1 MNDCI
6 AVFDVGKTNKKLLVY
21 DESLKILETTA
32 EHFPADESGPVHFE
46 RIKEMSEWFLDK
58 LGDFTG
64 RYPIRAVSVAT
75 QGATWLCVGADGGL
89 TVPPVAYTTEP
100 GDNFHTEF
108 YDRFGGVEK
117 IQRTTGTAPMSNLL
131 NGGQL
136 MMFLERNYPKEFA
149 AASAILGMPQYF
161 GFLLTGNT
169 GAEPTYTGS
178 HSNLL
183 DCETRSWS
191 YIAEELGAVDKLPP
205 GLHRTWDILGKVS
218 PEAARR
224 TGLGEDTVVTL
235 GIHDSNA
242 SLLPYLLKEE
252 GDFILDSTGT
262 WCACMRPAPAVSFTK
277 DEIGK
282 LVYYN
287 MDVRSRPVKTTILLG
302 GLEFETWS
310 KIIKEING
318 ETDFPPFVPE
328 IYEAV
333 VSEGNRF
340 IFPGVVRGTGQF
352 PESMPRVY
360 DGGKW
365 YSLKDVKGGK
375 VPDFFRDY
383 TKALAVLNL
392 SLAVQTKVAMER
404 VDIEE
409 GTPIY
414 IEGGFQKN
422 PDYGSLLTAIY
433 PGSRV
438 FHSSLEEA
446 TAFGA
451 ALLGKAA
458 LDGVEPEDLSG
469 LYEIEKI
476 PVIALS
482 LEHLDA
488 YIAEFMRLL

>member
-6 AVFDVGKTNKKLLVY
+6 AVFDVGKTNKKLLIF
-21 DESLKILETTA
+21 DENLEILETTA

-46 RIKEMSEWFLDK
+46 RIEEMSEWFLDR
-58 LGDFTG
+58 LGDFAS

-100 GDNFHTEF
+100 GDEFHAEF

-136 MMFLERNYPKEFA
+136 MMFLNREYPKEFA

-161 GFLLTGNT
+161 GFLLTGKT

-183 DCETRSWS
+183 DYETGAWS
-191 YIAEELGAVDKLPP
+191 FIAEDLGLTDKLPQ
-205 GLHRTWDILGKVS
+205 GLDRTWDILGTVS
-218 PEAARR
+218 PEIARR
-224 TGLGEDTVVTL
+224 TGLAEDTVVTM
-235 GIHDSNA
+235 GMHDSNA

-262 WCACMRPAPAVSFTK
+262 WCACMRPSPAVSFTR

-282 LVYYN
+282 LVYFN
-287 MDVRSRPVKTTILLG
+287 LDVRSRPVKTTILLG

-318 ETDFPPFVPE
+318 EKDFPPFVPE
-328 IYEAV
+328 SYERAV
-333 VSEGNRF
+333 EEGKRF

-352 PESMPRVY
+352 PDSMPRVY
-360 DGGKW
+360 DEGKW
-365 YSLKDVKGGK
+365 YSLEDVRGGK
-375 VPDFFRDY
+375 IPDFFRDY
-383 TKALAVLNL
+383 TVAFAVLNL
-392 SLAVQTKVAMER
+392 SLAIQTKVALER
-404 VDIEE
+404 VGIEG
-409 GTPIY
+409 GTPVY
-414 IEGGFQKN
+414 IEGGFQNN
-422 PDYGSLLTAIY
+422 PDYGTLLTALY
-433 PGSRV
+433 PESKV
-438 FHSSLEEA
+438 YHSSLKEA

-476 PVIALS
+476 PVIALR
-482 LEHLDA
+482 LERLDA
-488 YIAEFMRLL
+488 YIGEFLRLL